1 MTAGHRYEYT
11 TAADPS
17 LNYCLWAYA
26 PAAPSED
33 KFRSINLLLH
43 SFEVA
48 GLGDRAYALVDA
60 LRDAIGP
67 FRTVFGVKWIGVR
80 LAWEFYFYDYARTA
94 REVSISRVLAALAPF
109 AKSPVVPN
117 EKLPYFMFSID
128 IDGELLEGRRA
139 VDVVHMYVGNPG
151 STVSSGIAYA
161 LEAKG
166 ATLENFYFF
175 FDAKTQRDEAAAK
188 IASSAYF
195 DASLLPMDEALVPRL
210 RDCQTICVAN
220 KRTHDCVY
228 FSGVD
233 VDQLAFFLAQHD
245 YPMAIR
251 EFVARHRGELDHLRF
266 DVGADYRTEDDRLTW
281 LKSGFYGVF

>member
-1 MTAGHRYEYT
+1 MSAAHRFEYA

-17 LNYCLWAYA
+17 RNYCLWDYA
-26 PAAPSED
+26 PAAPAED
-33 KFRSINLLLH
+33 KFRAINLLLQ

-48 GLGDRAYALVDA
+48 GLGERAYALVDA

-67 FRTVFGVKWIGVR
+67 FRTVFGVKWDGSR
-80 LAWEFYFYDYARTA
+80 LGWEFYFYDYARTA
-94 REVSISRVLAALAPF
+94 REVSIGRVLAALAPF
-109 AKSPVVPN
+109 ATSPVVPN
-117 EKLPYFMFSID
+117 ERLPYFMFSID
-128 IDGELLEGRRA
+128 IDGALAEGQRA
-139 VDVVHMYVGNPG
+139 LDVVHMYVGNPG

-161 LEAKG
+161 LEAG
-166 ATLENFYFF
+166 GTTLENFYFF

-195 DASLLPMDEALVPRL
+195 DASLLSMDEALVPQL
-210 RDCQTICVAN
+210 RECQTICVAN

-233 VDQLAFFLAQHD
+233 VGQLAFFLARHD
-245 YPMAIR
+245 YPAPIR
-251 EFVARHRGELDHLRF
+251 EFVDRHRGELDHLLF
-266 DVGADYRTEDDRLTW
+266 DVGADHRMEGGRLRY